1 MHVDVDEERVL
12 FCTRVC
18 KHFRNSNSK
27 SSNGRLPLRENLT
40 RI

>member
-1 MHVDVDEERVL
+1 MLMLMRNVYF